1 VDSSPKPRR
10 NQWFDTEAARLAS
23 DRAASAVHGEMK
35 RGLGTLAT
43 IAVTAPW
50 IGVAGTITGM
60 AASWVGYVGQKSAF
74 MAQVSWRL
82 TASMWSTALGIIV
95 ALAAL
100 YSYRYLRDKVEAF
113 DSEMRAA
120 SLDLLNQ
127 LSRR

>member
-1 VDSSPKPRR
+1 VVRHGSGPAGFRSCSVGCAWR
-10 NQWFDTEAARLAS
+10 NETRI
-23 DRAASAVHGEMK
+23 GN
-35 RGLGTLAT
+35 AT